1 MDKNKN
7 TNKAKNH
14 NNQNQQTSKN
24 GRKIF
29 EESIN
34 IFGEKLKKLRTEN
47 SIDFSDTIK
56 YDLRKQTMSI
66 YRNKYCHGLTSQEN
80 AKRILNDVNTFKG
93 KSWIQ
98 QINLATNMVRVNVLK
113 RISKYEALPEINSTN
128 KNNNLTHSND
138 YTVH

>member
-47 SIDFSDTIK
+47 SIDLSDTIK

-93 KSWIQ
+93 KSWVQ

>member
-1 MDKNKN
+1 MGKNKN

-14 NNQNQQTSKN
+14 SSKNQQASKN
-24 GRKIF
+24 GRKVF

-34 IFGEKLKKLRTEN
+34 IFGEKLKQLRTEN
-47 SIDFSDTIK
+47 SIHLSDSIK
-56 YDLRKQTMSI
+56 CDLRKQTMNI

-98 QINLATNMVRVNVLK
+98 QINLAANMVRVNVLK
-113 RISKYEALPEINSTN
+113 RISKYEALPEINSSDKN
-128 KNNNLTHSND
+128 KNLTYSND
-138 YTVH
+138 YSVH